1 MATGPATPAPGRD
14 DDPAGRAGE
23 PDDLGETPEGWR
35 ELPPSREDWLTEDQ
49 WVAWLAEIEPEEW
62 AGSSEDPEENP
73 GDPVQAPT
81 GQRGAAKTTRLPQ
94 GVARRSQGRRRGPG
108 QPGSARRAPGA
119 SPGPGGAFATGHT
132 LDLAPG
138 GAALHGLAENAAG

>member
-1 MATGPATPAPGRD
+1 MATGPASPDPGRD
-14 DDPAGRAGE
+14 DDPAGHAGE
-23 PDDLGETPEGWR
+23 PGDPGEVPEGWR

-62 AGSSEDPEENP
+62 VDGSGPDEDDEP
-73 GDPVQAPT
+73 GPGT
-81 GQRGAAKTTRLPQ
+81 GTAKEPGTAKTTRLPK
-94 GVARRSQGRRRGPG
+94 GVASRSQGRRRGPG

-138 GAALHGLAENAAG
+138 GAALHGL